1 MGTVILCRGRV
12 AKRPYRIGQTGIR
25 IFSVEELCY
34 YIYNNIYLIGSD
46 FVDEKLISFIREET
60 FDSALADKLKS
71 LKEKNAGLAEM
82 VVTILKTVD
91 YYTVGEIEQIREI
104 LNTLNNQNIF
114 ERLKSRG
121 DSLLSNHCYYAA
133 INCYLQILGEYR
145 GNDLSGI
152 FLSKVYHNLGV
163 CFAKM
168 FLYDDAKE
176 AFLLSYKIGQ
186 HEESKKCALAAG
198 LMSMQHNEP
207 ENDDAS
213 EEEYVLKREIETLM
227 DNARYSDE
235 YRELDE
241 MDSLKNDG
249 RVNEY
254 NKMADDFISK
264 WKQNYVKY
272 TGAQW

>member
-12 AKRPYRIGQTGIR
+12 ANKPYRIGQTGIR
-25 IFSVEELCY
+25 IYTVEELCY

-46 FVDEKLISFIREET
+46 FVDDKLIDFIREET
-60 FDSALADKLKS
+60 FDDALAERLKE

-82 VVTILKTVD
+82 VVTILKSVD
-91 YYTVGEIEQIREI
+91 YYTIGEIEQIREI
-104 LNTLNNQNIF
+104 LNTLNSQNIY

-133 INCYLQILGEYR
+133 IDCYLQILQEYK
-145 GNDLSGI
+145 GNDLSGA

-163 CFAKM
+163 SFAKM
-168 FLYDDAKE
+168 FLYEEAEE
-176 AFLLSYKIGQ
+176 AFLCSYKIGQ
-186 HEESKKCALAAG
+186 HEESRKCALAAR
-198 LMSMQHNEP
+198 LLAMQHNEP
-207 ENDDAS
+207 ENDDTS

-235 YRELDE
+235 YRELEE

-254 NKMADDFISK
+254 NKMADSFLSK
-264 WKQNYVKY
+264 WKKDYRKY
-272 TGAQW
+272 IGA